1 MGRVRAMKITIEQ
14 YGNSVSAEI
23 PDESTME
30 RVIIALKGLLVAAGY
45 HPESADRELLVGEWG
60 LYTDE

>member
-1 MGRVRAMKITIEQ
+1 MKIVIEQ

>member
-1 MGRVRAMKITIEQ
+1 MKITIEQ

-30 RVIIALKGLLVAAGY
+30 RVIIALKGLVVAAGF
-45 HPESADRELLVGEWG
+45 HPETADRELIPGDWG
-60 LYTDE
+60 LYIDE